1 MLTNLSN
8 SVAINT
14 SVLCDS
20 LIWISKYLNQD
31 QTITAQVAESGQ
43 LHAVILI
50 VYTQNR
56 QIQTVHG
63 NNLNPSL
70 GFHGLEMLRLLQL
83 NYDPTP
89 RT

>member
-31 QTITAQVAESGQ
+31 QTIPAQPLQVAESGL

-56 QIQTVHG
+56 QILHFFI
-63 NNLNPSL
+63 
-70 GFHGLEMLRLLQL
+70 FHFLMA
-83 NYDPTP
+83 DCT
-89 RT
+89 

>member
-56 QIQTVHG
+56 QILHFFSFFNG
-63 NNLNPSL
+63 
-70 GFHGLEMLRLLQL
+70 RL
-83 NYDPTP
+83 YMITTP
-89 RT
+89 L